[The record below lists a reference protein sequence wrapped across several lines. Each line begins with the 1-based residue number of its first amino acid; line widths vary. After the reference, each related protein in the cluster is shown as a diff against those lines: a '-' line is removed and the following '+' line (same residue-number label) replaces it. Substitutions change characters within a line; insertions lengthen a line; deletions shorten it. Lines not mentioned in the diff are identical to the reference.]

1 MISLFVVGETGVRNK
16 RSKMEREFFLLL
28 SGVATASA
36 LLVIVARNPVHSAL
50 ALVACLVQIAAL
62 YVLLGAPFLAVIQI
76 FVYVGAVMVLFLF
89 VIMMLDVRKESKRRY
104 LKHALLPGVVVLVI
118 LSGELIVLLTQST
131 KLHAAMGPGQTITT
145 QPSVEE
151 LSLLLFQD
159 FLLPFEVA
167 SVILLVALIGAVV
180 LARSEADVTP
190 VRSRKNHG
198 EVRR

>member
-1 MISLFVVGETGVRNK
+1 
-16 RSKMEREFFLLL
+16 MEREFFLLL
-28 SGVATASA
+28 SGVATISA
-36 LLVIVARNPVHSAL
+36 LLVVLARNPVHSAL

-89 VIMMLDVRKESKRRY
+89 VIMMLDVRKEAQARY
-104 LKHALLPGVVVLVI
+104 LRNAAFPG
-118 LSGELIVLLTQST
+118 LIVLALLAAELFTLLMQST
-131 KLHAAMGPGQTITT
+131 RLHAALGAGQPITE
-145 QPSVEE
+145 QPSVEA

-180 LARSEADVTP
+180 LARPDEATAAGKTGKP
-190 VRSRKNHG
+190 HSG
-198 EVRR
+198 GRR